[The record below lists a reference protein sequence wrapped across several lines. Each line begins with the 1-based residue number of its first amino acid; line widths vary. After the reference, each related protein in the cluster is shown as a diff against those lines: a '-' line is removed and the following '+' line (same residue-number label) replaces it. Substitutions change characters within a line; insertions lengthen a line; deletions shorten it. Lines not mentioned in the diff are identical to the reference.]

1 MRHLITSILIIAAL
15 AAGCANGGQKQV
27 ENAHLKYDTTVH
39 GRTYSVETEPLDT
52 ASGYLYT
59 VSVDGRKFI
68 KQTIIPVV
76 EGFHH
81 FETAEDALNTGKVV
95 VSKMIHSA
103 DLPSLTREDL
113 IKLGILTQDG
123 TLKTKK

>member
-1 MRHLITSILIIAAL
+1 MRRLITSILIITAL
-15 AAGCANGGQKQV
+15 AAGCANGGQKNG
-27 ENAHLKYDTTVH
+27 EPANLKFDTTVQ

-52 ASGYLYT
+52 AKGYSYT
-59 VSVDGRKFI
+59 ISVDGRKFI

-76 EGFHH
+76 AGFHY

-103 DLPSLTREDL
+103 DLPSLTKEDL

-123 TLKTKK
+123 NIKDKK